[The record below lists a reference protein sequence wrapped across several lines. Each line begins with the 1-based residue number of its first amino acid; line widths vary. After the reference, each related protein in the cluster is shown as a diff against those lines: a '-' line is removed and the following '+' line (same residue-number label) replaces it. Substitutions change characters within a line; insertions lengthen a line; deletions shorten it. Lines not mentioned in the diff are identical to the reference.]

1 MIAIFCWF
9 LVNLSISFGFPEDG
23 SPLCTLQAV
32 LWLYGTKTAVNWW
45 ALLMYRWLSDTTS
58 WRALSTLEMHAIGWS
73 SCLACFLPLLKLRLG
88 RADELFVDGLFVCM
102 YGSSTTSLPQLSY
115 WFLIPYIS
123 SVLLTLFVAAV
134 FGVYLYGRFRE
145 VGSSTLVFL
154 LPTSIVLLWIPFFAV
169 LIMLL
174 SGFLPVN
181 SYTSKLMSA
190 LFLLAMQCGV
200 PLVMAH
206 YATKVKLRQK
216 WWKLV
221 VEGVIQRPSNIRS
234 SFLSEVESSMWRGTV
249 AEPSLMSVSGPD
261 LPDLTDGWAEA
272 RARSVGVGGGWC

>member
-1 MIAIFCWF
+1 VHIAGCIVAVRNEDCSE
-9 LVNLSISFGFPEDG
+9 LVGIVDVPMVVRHDVVEGIEHLGNACNRLVELLGLLF
-23 SPLCTLQAV
+23 AV
-32 LWLYGTKTAVNWW
+32 AEASLGE
-45 ALLMYRWLSDTTS
+45 S
-58 WRALSTLEMHAIGWS
+58 
-73 SCLACFLPLLKLRLG
+73 G
-88 RADELFVDGLFVCM
+88 RAVCGWFICV
-102 YGSSTTSLPQLSY
+102 YDGSSTTSLPQLSY

-154 LPTSIVLLWIPFFAV
+154 LPTSIVLLWIPFFVV

-234 SFLSEVESSMWRGTV
+234 SFLSEVESSMWRGTA

-272 RARSVGVGGGWC
+272 RARSVGVGGGWS